1 MIDLEWRTDASGMIL
16 GARVHDGS
24 LTMFKLLQAK
34 GITIEIQRLSG
45 ERVIFALSGL
55 GEWSV
60 LELRN
65 GAIVSEAF
73 AWRVPAVPETT
84 WRTGDSGWSA
94 LFRNLLPE
102 SDARGRAADI
112 VRQRPNSWLFQMGF
126 AYGGN
131 LAAVCDR
138 IALMQLDT
146 EAAAA

>member
-1 MIDLEWRTDASGMIL
+1 MIDLEWRTDASGMVL

-24 LTMFKLLQAK
+24 LTMFKVAEAE
-34 GITIEIQRLSG
+34 GVTIEIRRLSG
-45 ERVIFALSGL
+45 ERVIFALSGI

-73 AWRVPAVPETT
+73 AWRTPAVPDTT
-84 WRTGDSGWSA
+84 WQTGDSGWSA
-94 LFRNLLPE
+94 LFRGLLPE
-102 SDARGRAADI
+102 GDARRRAAHI

-131 LAAVCDR
+131 FAAVCDR
-138 IALMQLDT
+138 IAIQQLT
-146 EAAAA
+146 NS